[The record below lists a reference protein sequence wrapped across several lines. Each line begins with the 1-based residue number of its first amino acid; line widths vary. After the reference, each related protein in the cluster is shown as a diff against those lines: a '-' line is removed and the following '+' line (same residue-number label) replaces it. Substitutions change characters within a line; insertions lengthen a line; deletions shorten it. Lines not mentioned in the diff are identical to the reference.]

1 MGKIFKVSG
10 KEDVLGKKRNIYITI
25 TKKAGVLNRGK
36 VKYIKCEGKFIKLS
50 VYLKKSAKAA
60 KAERAAANAGRI
72 VKISKKLSVINNI
85 SKINDIKIRNLLEKK
100 YSKNAKIYFISS
112 NKKWGGSFSGFSG
125 FSGYASSATGGAPTG
140 HFRDDIMRNHDQPVN
155 RARNG
160 INIDNISIELHEQED
175 IMFDKICNIEYVIM
189 NDIHIRPYIE
199 FAQNKKMFIKFYW
212 SYANWL
218 NGGKRLWFQLP
229 LHISNFAELMRDN
242 SSGHIHITSEMNK
255 LSDYNINKKPELQE
269 NHLTKKTHT
278 YLRAETVIEL
288 LYIINMHGETI
299 FSDWFYDPT
308 IRTTRTFNTYFTAE
322 NGVWLKHNDGSF
334 VLGENERRG
343 LGYSIN
349 NLYFIVGDIFYAIHS
364 GMLNKEKIYMNG
376 GNISRTYIRKNNSRR
391 INYIPSQSQIE
402 WEPFSDSMAR
412 LRPDASTRFRY

>member
-1 MGKIFKVSG
+1 MGKIYKVSG
-10 KEDVLGKKRNIYITI
+10 KEDVLGRQRNIYITI
-25 TKKAGVLNRGK
+25 TKKAGVLKRGK
-36 VKYIKCEGKFIKLS
+36 VKYIKCDGKFIKLS
-50 VYLKKSAKAA
+50 VYLKKATNARAK
-60 KAERAAANAGRI
+60 AGRI

-85 SKINDIKIRNLLEKK
+85 SKIKDIKIRNLLEKK

-112 NKKWGGSFSGFSG
+112 NKKWGGGFSG
-125 FSGYASSATGGAPTG
+125 FSGSSGAATGGAPTG

-160 INIDNISIELHEQED
+160 IYIDNLSIELHEQEA
-175 IMFDKICNIEYVIM
+175 IYNKICNIEYVIM
-189 NDIHIRPYIE
+189 NDIHIRPYVE
-199 FAQNKKMFIKFYW
+199 FSQNKKMFIKFYW

-218 NGGKRLWFQLP
+218 NGGKRMWFQLP

-242 SSGHIHITSEMNK
+242 SSGHIHITSEMNV
-255 LSDYNINKKPELQE
+255 LPYYNINKKPELHE
-269 NHLTKKTHT
+269 NAQTRRTHT

-299 FSDWFYDPT
+299 FSDWFYDAS
-308 IRTTRTFNTYFTAE
+308 IGATRTFNTYFTTE
-322 NGVWLKHNDGSF
+322 NGIWVRHNDGSF

-349 NLYFIVGDIFYAIHS
+349 NLYFLVGDIFSIIHS
-364 GMLNKEKIYMNG
+364 GILNKEKIYMNG
-376 GNISRTYIRKNNSRR
+376 GNISRSYIRKNASRY

-402 WEPFSDSMAR
+402 WEPFSDTVAI

>member
-1 MGKIFKVSG
+1 MDKIFKVSG

-25 TKKAGVLNRGK
+25 TKKAGVLKRGK

-50 VYLKKSAKAA
+50 VYLKKAAKAA
-60 KAERAAANAGRI
+60 TAAKAANAGRI

-112 NKKWGGSFSGFSG
+112 NKKWGGSSSGSSGFSG
-125 FSGYASSATGGAPTG
+125 NALSGGAPTG

-160 INIDNISIELHEQED
+160 IYIDNLSIELHEQEA
-175 IMFDKICNIEYVIM
+175 IYNKICNIEYIIM
-189 NDIHIRPYIE
+189 NDIHIRPYVE
-199 FAQNKKMFIKFYW
+199 FSQNRKMFIKFYW

-218 NGGKRLWFQLP
+218 NGGKRMWFQLP

-242 SSGHIHITSEMNK
+242 SSGHIHITSEMNV
-255 LSDYNINKKPELQE
+255 LPNYNINKKPELQE
-269 NHLTKKTHT
+269 NAQTRRTHT

-322 NGVWLKHNDGSF
+322 NGIWARHNDGSF

-349 NLYFIVGDIFYAIHS
+349 NMYFLVGDIFSIIHS
-364 GMLNKEKIYMNG
+364 GILNKEKIYMNG
-376 GNISRTYIRKNNSRR
+376 GNISRTYIRKNASRY

-402 WEPFSDSMAR
+402 WEPFSDTVAS